1 MRMKIEAVLF
11 DMDGV
16 LLESERFINEA
27 GVLMFREKGYEV
39 DPDDFLEFTG
49 MGEDRY
55 LGGVAEKYH
64 IPFNADKDKARTYDI
79 YASLVMNNIDPLPG
93 VRNFIH
99 KCKTRGL
106 KIAVATSAD
115 HVKMLINLKEID
127 IPVATF
133 DATVDGLEIEHKKPS
148 PDIFL
153 KAAAKLDVDP
163 SHCLVVEDAISGVKS
178 AKAAGARVLALTTTF
193 SKEELAE
200 ADWIAKN
207 LSKAPA
213 EVLLW

>member
-1 MRMKIEAVLF
+1 MNLKAVLF

-16 LLESERFINEA
+16 LVESERFINEA

-39 DPDDFLEFTG
+39 DPDDFIEFTG

-55 LGGVAEKYH
+55 LGGVAEKH
-64 IPFNADKDKARTYDI
+64 NIPFNAAQDKARTYDI
-79 YASLVMNNIDPLPG
+79 YESLVMNNIDPLPG

-99 KCKTRGL
+99 KCKTKGL

-115 HVKMLINLKEID
+115 HIKMVINLKELD
-127 IPVATF
+127 IPFETF
-133 DATVDGLEIEHKKPS
+133 DATVNGLEIDKKKPA

-153 KAAAKLDVDP
+153 KAADKLGVDP
-163 SHCLVVEDAISGVKS
+163 RNCLVVEDAISGVKA
-178 AKAAGARVLALTTTF
+178 AKFAGARVLALTTTF
-193 SKEELAE
+193 NEEELSE
-200 ADWIAKN
+200 ADWVAEN
-207 LSKAPA
+207 LSKAPS